1 MNFRLYSDL
10 GLAYPPRQDFGLASA
25 NGTSRNLQNL
35 CQHLLYSLYSW
46 LCEFWNEVFYD
57 YIVIF
62 RDVAFIGSSQAV
74 LMFGRRN
81 TTLDSTSADVAALE
95 VEMREACFDLLLC
108 PTFDSNSHSLDIRR
122 IHSPHIQWFRQEKLS
137 SCNQSRQRR
146 IRSIL
151 VVIFC

>member
-62 RDVAFIGSSQAV
+62 RDVAFIWSSQAV

-95 VEMREACFDLLLC
+95 VEMREAVLTYFCARRLIAIRIAW
-108 PTFDSNSHSLDIRR
+108 TFVASTPRIYSGSGWKSSAAAIRADR
-122 IHSPHIQWFRQEKLS
+122 EGFEAS
-137 SCNQSRQRR
+137 
-146 IRSIL
+146 
-151 VVIFC
+151 